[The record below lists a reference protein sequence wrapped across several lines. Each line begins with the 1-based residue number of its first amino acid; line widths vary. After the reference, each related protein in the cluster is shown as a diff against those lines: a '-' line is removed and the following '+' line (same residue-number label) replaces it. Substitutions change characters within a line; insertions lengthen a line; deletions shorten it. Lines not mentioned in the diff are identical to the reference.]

1 MYNKNRKGE
10 LKMKKLENA
19 QKYLKISMLIVVI
32 SQLIPFIIEN
42 IKYILSDG
50 FLFCYIIPMIVYF
63 CANKKYKFAAIPS
76 ALLGIFFIVGS
87 VYNLIFKA
95 NFEIWPLIFGV
106 LGVLTLI
113 SSILYT
119 IAVYKE

>member
-1 MYNKNRKGE
+1 
-10 LKMKKLENA
+10 MKKLENA

-42 IKYILSDG
+42 IDG
-50 FLFCYIIPMIVYF
+50 FFFCYIIPMIVYF

-76 ALLGIFFIVGS
+76 ALLGIFFIVGF

-95 NFEIWPLIFGV
+95 NFEIWTLMFGV

>member
-1 MYNKNRKGE
+1 
-10 LKMKKLENA
+10 MKKLENA
-19 QKYLKISMLIVVI
+19 QICLKISMLIVVI
-32 SQLIPFIIEN
+32 SQLIPFIIKN
-42 IKYILSDG
+42 PDG
-50 FLFCYIIPMIVYF
+50 FLLFILIPMIVYF

-113 SSILYT
+113 SSILYI